1 MPGGRP
7 TSERKAALLAVRLAT
22 RHIRLLEQRAERE
35 GVSLSEALRRFL
47 DEHAPAGP
55 VRGRPPT
62 ARERETLHQLSAAF
76 GFVRNTR
83 KTPCQR

>member
-7 TSERKAALLAVRLAT
+7 TSERKGALLAVRLAD
-22 RHIRLLEQRAERE
+22 RHVRLLRERAQRD

-47 DEHAPAGP
+47 DVHAPPRP

-62 ARERETLHQLSAAF
+62 AKERAMLDQLSAAF
-76 GFVRNTR
+76 GFVRNPR
-83 KTPCQR
+83 KPSRQR